1 MKRILIVDDE
11 PTIREPLREA
21 FEGAGF
27 SVTCAQEKE
36 EAEALLATRRF
47 DFVISDLRLGDL
59 FGFSGLNV
67 ISEAVKRVGSNNVL
81 AIAGQASREVESA
94 VHLEGVSLL
103 RKPFPLNQCV
113 ALCSALLG

>member
-11 PTIREPLREA
+11 PSVREPLREA

-36 EAEALLATRRF
+36 EAEALLATRHF

-59 FGFSGLNV
+59 FGFSGLHV
-67 ISEAVKRVGSNNVL
+67 ISEAVRRVGSENVL
-81 AIAGQASREVESA
+81 AMAGVANSEVRTA
-94 VHLEGVSLL
+94 VALKGVSLL
-103 RKPFPLNQCV
+103 NKPFPLKNCV
-113 ALCSALLG
+113 ALCSALLR